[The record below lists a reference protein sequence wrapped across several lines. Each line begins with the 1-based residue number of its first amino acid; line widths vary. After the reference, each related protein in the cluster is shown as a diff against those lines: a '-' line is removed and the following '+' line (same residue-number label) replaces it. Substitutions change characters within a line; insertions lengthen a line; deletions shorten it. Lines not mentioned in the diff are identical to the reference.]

1 MHCNLLCADSRISFV
16 GSSSRHVRQCND
28 LPGFSGGLP
37 SSDETG
43 AAHDLFPC
51 SSLNSAMQTLSG
63 VTVYP
68 SNPGN
73 NPSVLRSPHVCE
85 RWQISREIRA
95 ATGLEV
101 PLTKPDQPRGTNMFS
116 KIKMAFFA
124 AIVLSTAFSASAAPG
139 HRPAHV
145 HRPAIYNMVP
155 GYNSQTYSNSN
166 DPRSTGGGSLGYN
179 QMLLID

>member
-1 MHCNLLCADSRISFV
+1 VVSFV
-16 GSSSRHVRQCND
+16 PIREFRLSKAQVVTFTNATVFK
-28 LPGFSGGLP
+28 GFQAELA

-43 AAHDLFPC
+43 AAHGLFAH
-51 SSLNSAMQTLSG
+51 SSLNTAMQTLSG
-63 VTVYP
+63 VAAWP
-68 SNPGN
+68 SNTGN
-73 NPSVLRSPHVCE
+73 NSGVSRSPPVCD
-85 RWQISREIRA
+85 RWQLSLNTRA
-95 ATGLEV
+95 ATGLGV
-101 PLTKPDQPRGTNMFS
+101 RLTKPAQPRDTNMFS
-116 KIKMAFFA
+116 KTKMLFSA
-124 AIVLSTAFSASAAPG
+124 AIVVSTAVSASAAPG